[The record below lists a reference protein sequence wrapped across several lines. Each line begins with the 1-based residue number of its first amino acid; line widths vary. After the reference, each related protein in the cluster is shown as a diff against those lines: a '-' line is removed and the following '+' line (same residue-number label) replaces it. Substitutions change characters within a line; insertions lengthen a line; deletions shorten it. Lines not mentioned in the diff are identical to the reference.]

1 MKKIYSLFIVCL
13 ILIMPSVAQNVAINE
28 DGSLPHPKA
37 ILDVKSTNKGIL
49 IPRISTSDRVAMRAT
64 KGLLV
69 YDTTTS
75 SFWYFGSS
83 YAVDTIGS
91 VYWREVATGS
101 NWSFQGNYIEN
112 AKLGTI
118 NDKPL
123 KIVVNGL
130 LSGEINNT
138 RRNTFWGFTA
148 GYNNGPP
155 GISSHLFVSFS
166 ISRFLSKGLFVN
178 GYTS

>member
-13 ILIMPSVAQNVAINE
+13 ILVMPSVAQNVAINE

-91 VYWREVATGS
+91 VWQQLV
-101 NWSFQGNYIEN
+101 
-112 AKLGTI
+112 
-118 NDKPL
+118 
-123 KIVVNGL
+123 
-130 LSGEINNT
+130 
-138 RRNTFWGFTA
+138 
-148 GYNNGPP
+148 
-155 GISSHLFVSFS
+155 
-166 ISRFLSKGLFVN
+166 ISRQL
-178 GYTS
+178 Y